1 MARHRISKK
10 SKTMR
15 LMRAKNKSLKKYQKI
30 NCNLRKTR
38 VKENKCLK
46 KKKEIMRL
54 TRKLCR
60 LDKER
65 RIVKDKLRR
74 MKLRNN
80 KCFKK

>member
-1 MARHRISKK
+1 
-10 SKTMR
+10 
-15 LMRAKNKSLKKYQKI
+15 MRAKNKTLKDYQKV
-30 NCNLRKTR
+30 NCKLRKTR

-46 KKKEIMRL
+46 KKKAIMRL
-54 TRKLCR
+54 TRKLCK

-80 KCFKK
+80 KCFQKN